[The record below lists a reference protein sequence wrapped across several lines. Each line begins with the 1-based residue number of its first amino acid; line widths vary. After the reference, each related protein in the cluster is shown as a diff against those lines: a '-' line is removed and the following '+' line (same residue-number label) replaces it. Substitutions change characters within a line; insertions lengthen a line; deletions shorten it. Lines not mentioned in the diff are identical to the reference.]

1 MANTRVLFVPWRQI
15 ESVEHYAARRDLPT
29 TEDQFGRLMF
39 DLKEPRGPTPWRK
52 MLEPLTEY
60 EVVNPTMAMHKD
72 FSIKAEKQNKIERQA
87 LEGNY
92 PGQEYKSKNLNWKAA
107 EAEKGASKD
116 WFEVWYSGRVSPIIF
131 GLRTVEEQIYIRGH
145 GQPGDSGI
153 YSGGFNWR
161 LGAEEVAKRLIASG
175 LQTSFAGK
183 IKCYNCHS
191 AEQGIHERFAQA
203 LADYLYSK
211 GYKSCEFF
219 GYYGALDSYPGAN
232 DAGTKPDDSSNPGE
246 TGKSKGDLT
255 PKYKTS
261 FSDEGL
267 CRASARRRLI
277 IPNMLVAELEK
288 NLAKLKPF

>member
-1 MANTRVLFVPWRQI
+1 VRQI

-60 EVVNPTMAMHKD
+60 EVVNPKMAMHKD
-72 FSIKAEKQNKIERQA
+72 FSIMAEKQNKIQMQA

-191 AEQGIHERFAQA
+191 AEQGINEPFAQA
-203 LADYLYSK
+203 LADYCIPKDTRAANSSATMAHWILTQVLMTPGLSLTTQVTPVRPVRVKVTLPKNSK
-211 GYKSCEFF
+211 PVFPMRDY
-219 GYYGALDSYPGAN
+219 AAPVP
-232 DAGTKPDDSSNPGE
+232 DAG
-246 TGKSKGDLT
+246 
-255 PKYKTS
+255 
-261 FSDEGL
+261 
-267 CRASARRRLI
+267 
-277 IPNMLVAELEK
+277 
-288 NLAKLKPF
+288 

>member
-29 TEDQFGRLMF
+29 IEDPFGRLIF
-39 DLKEPRGPTPWRK
+39 DHKQLRGFTPWRK
-52 MLEPLTEY
+52 MLEPLAEY
-60 EVVNPTMAMHKD
+60 EVVNPTMAKHPEHSK
-72 FSIKAEKQNKIERQA
+72 KAEKQSKIQIAA
-87 LEGNY
+87 LEGDY
-92 PGQEYKSKNLNWKAA
+92 PGQEYKSKNQNWKAA
-107 EAEKGASKD
+107 EAKKGEPKD

-131 GLRTVEEQIYIRGH
+131 GLRTAEEQIYIRGH

-153 YSGGFNWR
+153 YSGRFNWR

-191 AEQGIHERFAQA
+191 AEQGTDEPFAQA

-219 GYYGALDSYPGAN
+219 GYYGALDSFPGAN
-232 DAGTKPDDSSNPGE
+232 ENKLD
-246 TGKSKGDLT
+246 KSKDE
-255 PKYKTS
+255 KAYSYKTS
-261 FSDEGL
+261 LYEGEL
-267 CRASARRRLI
+267 FRASGQRKKI
-277 IPNMLVAELEK
+277 IPKVAN
-288 NLAKLKPF
+288 NLKS